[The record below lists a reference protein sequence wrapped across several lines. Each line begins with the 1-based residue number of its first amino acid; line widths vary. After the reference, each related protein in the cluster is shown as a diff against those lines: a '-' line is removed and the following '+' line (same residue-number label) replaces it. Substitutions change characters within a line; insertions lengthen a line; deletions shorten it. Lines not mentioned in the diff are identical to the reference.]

1 MPERIVKLTQEVS
14 TLTRHGVREIHDVT
28 RRTRIL
34 AINAMIEGSRIG
46 ELGKG
51 FAVVAKEVGDI
62 SQQIKDIASDME
74 TKLSARVQE
83 LDQHGHQLIRTIRG
97 SRLIDLSTNLID
109 IVDRNLYERSCD
121 VRWWATGSSVVQAAA
136 DPTVAKRTAC
146 TERLGVILRA
156 YTVYIDLWVI
166 DATGKV
172 IATGKPDRY
181 PNAVGTSVAGE
192 AWFRDAMGSKDGNE
206 YSVHDISRPE
216 VFGQTVATYG
226 TAIREGGKV
235 NGKPV
240 GVLGVFFDWQ
250 KQSQTAV
257 DGVRLSAEEKP
268 YTRCMIV
275 DARNRVIASTGA
287 RGVLQE
293 TFPLQTNGE
302 ASGNYSDGHGHVV
315 GFARTVGY
323 ETYPGL
329 GWYGVIE
336 QRLPV
341 AASAEKPAAS
351 AASRPAAGERLI
363 PVQSAS

>member
-14 TLTRHGVREIHDVT
+14 SLTRHGVRDIHEVT
-28 RRTRIL
+28 KRTRIL

-51 FAVVAKEVGDI
+51 FAVVAKEVGNI
-62 SQQIKDIASDME
+62 SDQIKDIASDME
-74 TKLSARVQE
+74 TKLSVRVQE
-83 LDQHGHQLIRTIRG
+83 LDLHGQHLIRTIRG

-136 DPTVAKRTAC
+136 DPTTAKRAAC
-146 TERLGVILRA
+146 AERLGVILRS
-156 YTVYIDLWVI
+156 YTVYVDLWVI
-166 DATGKV
+166 DATGRV
-172 IATGKPDRY
+172 IANGKPDRY
-181 PNAVGTSVAGE
+181 PAAVGTSVAGE
-192 AWFRDAMGSKDGNE
+192 TWFRDAMGSKDGNE

-226 TAIREGGKV
+226 AAIREGAKA
-235 NGKPV
+235 NGKAV

-257 DGVRLSAEEKP
+257 DGVRLPDDEKGR
-268 YTRCMIV
+268 TRCMIV
-275 DARNRVIASTGA
+275 DAKHRVIASTGGQ
-287 RGVLQE
+287 GVLEE
-293 TFPLQTNGE
+293 TFPLRTNGE
-302 ASGNYSDGHGHVV
+302 ASGNYSDGQGRVV

-329 GWYGVIE
+329 GWYGVIS
-336 QRLPV
+336 QSVP
-341 AASAEKPAAS
+341 AIGADEKPAS
-351 AASRPAAGERLI
+351 APQAGAARPV
-363 PVQSAS
+363 PVPVPAIR